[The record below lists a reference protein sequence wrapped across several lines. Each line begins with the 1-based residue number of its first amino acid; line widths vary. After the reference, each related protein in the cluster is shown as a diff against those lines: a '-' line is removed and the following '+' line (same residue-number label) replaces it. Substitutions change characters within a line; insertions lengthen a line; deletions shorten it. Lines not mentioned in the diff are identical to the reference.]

1 MTVTLAKWTLE
12 QYHQM
17 IETGV
22 LEDSRVELLNGE
34 IVEMPPEGIEHAQGS
49 ADAGDWFRDRLVG
62 RAIIR
67 EARPITLPEQTS
79 EPEPDLAIVQPL
91 RNLYKTQHHPYPD
104 DIFLL
109 VEYSYASLAK
119 DKTLK
124 RKTYAKAGIL
134 EYWIVNLKDRQVIV
148 HRNPQADDYQSVQ
161 TLTSGTI
168 SMLAFPDVTID
179 VNQLL

>member
-17 IETGV
+17 IESGV
-22 LEDSRVELLNGE
+22 LDDARVELLNGE
-34 IVEMPPEGIEHAQGS
+34 IVEIPSEGPDHAYFNTT
-49 ADAGDWFRDRLVG
+49 AANLLRKALEG
-62 RAIIR
+62 RAELR
-67 EARPITLPEQTS
+67 DGKPITLPEYAS
-79 EPEPDLAIVQPL
+79 EPEPDVAVVEPLDIVYSK
-91 RNLYKTQHHPYPD
+91 RHPYPD
-104 DIFLL
+104 NIYLL

-119 DKTLK
+119 DKKLK
-124 RKTYAKAGIL
+124 RKIYAKAGIL

-148 HRNPQADDYQSVQ
+148 HRDPQTDDYQSVQ

-179 VNQLL
+179 IIQLL

>member
-12 QYHQM
+12 DYHQM
-17 IETGV
+17 IESGV
-22 LEDSRVELLNGE
+22 LADRPVELLNGE
-34 IVEMPPEGIEHAQGS
+34 IVEMPSEGIGHAQGS
-49 ADAGDWFRDRLVG
+49 ADTGDWLREQLVG
-62 RAIIR
+62 RAIVR
-67 EARPITLPEQTS
+67 DAKPITLPEQTS

-104 DIFLL
+104 NIFLL

-124 RKTYAKAGIL
+124 RKIYARAGIL

-168 SMLAFPDVTID
+168 SLLAFPDVTINI
-179 VNQLL
+179 NQLL